1 MSWWIAGA
9 AAVGAIADRKKPLRG
24 AAMGAGLMATGGAA
38 AGAMGGGAAAAGAGG
53 AAAGGAAAG
62 TGATAAGTTAAGTTA
77 GGGLLSGSTAASAAP
92 WVDGAGTIAGQAA
105 GSGSGAIGGLAPQTG
120 LLASANSALTQY
132 KPMIDAAGMGVQMSG
147 LLDPQQQDAPA
158 PVPEQM
164 QGGSQTLATIAA
176 QGAPATVQAGM
187 QERMRRRAMLRGGV

>member
-1 MSWWIAGA
+1 MLPLLIPMGIGALGGALMKKKDPLKGALLGAGLGAGA
-9 AAVGAIADRKKPLRG
+9 AAAPAIGGLLGGSG
-24 AAMGAGLMATGGAA
+24 AAS
-38 AGAMGGGAAAAGAGG
+38 GAAAAAPW
-53 AAAGGAAAG
+53 ADAAGAIVAPAAG
-62 TGATAAGTTAAGTTA
+62 P
-77 GGGLLSGSTAASAAP
+77 S
-92 WVDGAGTIAGQAA
+92 
-105 GSGSGAIGGLAPQTG
+105 TG

-132 KPMIDAAGMGVQMSG
+132 KPMIDAATTGIQMSG
-147 LLDPQQQDAPA
+147 ALDQQQQEAPA

>member
-1 MSWWIAGA
+1 MLPLLIPMGIGALGGALLKKKDPLKGALLGAGLGAGVGA
-9 AAVGAIADRKKPLRG
+9 AAPAI
-24 AAMGAGLMATGGAA
+24 
-38 AGAMGGGAAAAGAGG
+38 
-53 AAAGGAAAG
+53 
-62 TGATAAGTTAAGTTA
+62 
-77 GGGLLSGSTAASAAP
+77 GGLLSGSGAASGAAAAAP
-92 WVDGAGTIAGQAA
+92 WADAA
-105 GSGSGAIGGLAPQTG
+105 GAIVAPAAGPSTG

-147 LLDPQQQDAPA
+147 LLDPQQQQPV

>member
-38 AGAMGGGAAAAGAGG
+38 AGAMGGGAAAAG
-53 AAAGGAAAG
+53 AGGAAAG

-187 QERMRRRAMLRGGV
+187 QERARRRAMLRGGV

>member
-38 AGAMGGGAAAAGAGG
+38 AGAMGGGAAAAG
-53 AAAGGAAAG
+53 AGGAAAG